1 MVIKVIKHFSLALFS
16 YNIILNNLILYYIYI
31 PFPPKPLMTLM
42 TMTLMTGREKYY
54 LVLKSEIYAF
64 LS

>member
-16 YNIILNNLILYYIYI
+16 YNIILKFNIILYIYI

-42 TMTLMTGREKYY
+42 TGEHQFLNVCLWYKYFTFA
-54 LVLKSEIYAF
+54 K
-64 LS
+64 

>member
-1 MVIKVIKHFSLALFS
+1 MSKKMMIFYSF
-16 YNIILNNLILYYIYI
+16 
-31 PFPPKPLMTLM
+31 PFNFLCKSLMTLM